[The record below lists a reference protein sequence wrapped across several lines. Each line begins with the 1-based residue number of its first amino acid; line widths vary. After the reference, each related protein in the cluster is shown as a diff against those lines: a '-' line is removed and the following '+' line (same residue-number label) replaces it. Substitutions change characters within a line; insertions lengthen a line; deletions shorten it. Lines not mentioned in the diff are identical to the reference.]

1 MIMSTNDYKQI
12 ARDFLMLASKGKSRE
27 AFSKYVDKKFKHH
40 NIYFKGD
47 GESLMI
53 AMEDNAKKNPNK
65 VFEIKRSLQD
75 GDLVATHSHV
85 RQKPGDP
92 GAAVAHIFRFED
104 DKIAELWDLG
114 QAVPLETVNENG
126 IF

>member
-1 MIMSTNDYKQI
+1 MNKKDYKQMAI
-12 ARDFLMLASKGKSRE
+12 DFLMLSSNGNSRE
-27 AFSKYVDKKFKHH
+27 AFSKYIGNNFKHH

-53 AMEDNAKKNPNK
+53 AMEENARKNPNK
-65 VFEIKRSLQD
+65 ICEIKRSLQD

-92 GAAVAHIFRFED
+92 GVAVVHIFRFKA

-114 QAVPLETVNENG
+114 QSVPLETVNENG

>member
-1 MIMSTNDYKQI
+1 MNTKDHKQMAI
-12 ARDFLMLASKGKSRE
+12 DFLMLSSSGNSRE
-27 AFSKYVDKKFKHH
+27 AFSKYIGNNFKHH

-53 AMEDNAKKNPNK
+53 AMEENARKNPNK
-65 VFEIKRSLQD
+65 ICDIKRFLQD

-92 GAAVAHIFRFED
+92 GTAVVHIFRFEN

-114 QAVPLETVNENG
+114 QPVPLETVNENG

>member
-1 MIMSTNDYKQI
+1 MSTNDHKQI
-12 ARDFLMLASKGKSRE
+12 ATDFLKLASKGNSRE
-27 AFSKYVDKKFKHH
+27 AFSKYVGKNFKHH

-53 AMEDNAKKNPNK
+53 AMEENAKKNPTK
-65 VFEIKRSLQD
+65 VFDIKRSLQD

-85 RQKPGDP
+85 RQKPEDP
-92 GAAVAHIFRFED
+92 GAAVVHIFHFEN
-104 DKIAELWDLG
+104 DKIIELWDLG

-126 IF
+126 MF

>member
-1 MIMSTNDYKQI
+1 MSTNDHKQI
-12 ARDFLMLASKGKSRE
+12 ATDFLKLASRGNSKE
-27 AFSKYVDKKFKHH
+27 AFSKYIGKNFKHH

-53 AMEDNAKKNPNK
+53 AMEENVKKNPTK
-65 VFEIKRSLQD
+65 VFDIKRSLQD
-75 GDLVATHSHV
+75 GDWVATHSHV
-85 RQKPGDP
+85 RQKPEDP
-92 GAAVAHIFRFED
+92 GAAVVHIFRFEN
-104 DKIAELWDLG
+104 DKIIELWDLG

>member
-1 MIMSTNDYKQI
+1 MSTNDRQRAI
-12 ARDFLMLASKGKSRE
+12 DFLKLASKGNAKE
-27 AFSKYVDKKFKHH
+27 AFSKYVSKNFKHH

-53 AMEDNAKKNPNK
+53 AMEDNAMKNPNK
-65 VFEIKRSLQD
+65 SFDIKRSLQD

-92 GAAVAHIFRFED
+92 GAAVVHIFRFEGN
-104 DKIAELWDLG
+104 KIAELWDLG
-114 QAVPLETVNENG
+114 QPVPLETVNENG